1 MAAGG
6 RWYHGGMPDLLMWFL
21 LGQAAIT
28 LPAFPVGTELR
39 LVSPDL
45 LTVYSSARVTEDLHL
60 VVDLPLSSGTELR
73 LLVFPPDASD
83 ADKAEALSGARALY
97 GRVADDRADILVR
110 FPGVEAPVSLRAWLA
125 AERGIV
131 LVLVTRR

>member
-1 MAAGG
+1 MA
-6 RWYHGGMPDLLMWFL
+6 DLLFWFL
-21 LGQAAIT
+21 LGQAAVS
-28 LPAFPVGTELR
+28 LPAFTVGTELR

-45 LTVYSSARVTEDLHL
+45 LTVYSSARVTEDRHL
-60 VVDLPLSSGTELR
+60 VVDLPLAAGTELR

-83 ADKAEALSGARALY
+83 ADKAAVLSGARAVF

-110 FPGVEAPVSLRAWLA
+110 FPEAEAAVSLRQWLDE
-125 AERGIV
+125 ERGIV

>member
-1 MAAGG
+1 M
-6 RWYHGGMPDLLMWFL
+6 RELLHWFL
-21 LGQAAIT
+21 IGQATAV

-45 LTVYSSARVTEDLHL
+45 LTVYSSGRVTDDLHL
-60 VVDLPLSSGTELR
+60 VVDLPLDAGTELR

-83 ADKAEALSGARALY
+83 VEKAEVLSGARAVL
-97 GRVADDRADILVR
+97 GRVAVDRADIVVR
-110 FPGVEAPVSLRAWLA
+110 FPGGGAPVSLRQWLA
-125 AERGIV
+125 AERDIV

>member
-1 MAAGG
+1 MSAE
-6 RWYHGGMPDLLMWFL
+6 LLFGFL
-21 LGQAAIT
+21 LAQSLAG

-45 LTVYSSARVTEDLHL
+45 LSVYSSGRVTEGGQL
-60 VVDLPLSSGTELR
+60 VVDLALDAGTELR
-73 LLVFPPDASD
+73 LLVFPPDATD
-83 ADKAEALSGARALY
+83 AEKAEVLSGARAIF

-110 FPGVEAPVSLRAWLA
+110 FPDAEAPVSLRTWLRL
-125 AERGIV
+125 ERDIA

>member
-1 MAAGG
+1 MSE
-6 RWYHGGMPDLLMWFL
+6 LLLWFL
-21 LGQAAIT
+21 IGQATAS

-45 LTVYSSARVTEDLHL
+45 LTVYSSGRVTPDLHL
-60 VVDLPLSSGTELR
+60 IVDLPLDAGTELR
-73 LLVFPPDASD
+73 LLVFPPGISD
-83 ADKAEALSGARALY
+83 VEKAEILSGVRAVL

-110 FPGVEAPVSLRAWLA
+110 FPGLEGPVSLRRWLA
-125 AERGIV
+125 DERQIV

>member
-1 MAAGG
+1 VVSTLVIG
-6 RWYHGGMPDLLMWFL
+6 FL
-21 LGQAAIT
+21 LAQSVAS

-45 LTVYSSARVTEDLHL
+45 LTVYSSGRVTEGGHL
-60 VVDLPLSSGTELR
+60 VVDLPLDAGTEVR

-83 ADKAEALSGARALY
+83 AEKAEALSGVRAIY
-97 GRVADDRADILVR
+97 GRVADDRSDVLVR
-110 FPGVEAPVSLRAWLA
+110 FPEADDAVSLRAWLRD
-125 AERGIV
+125 ERGID